1 MAVWKAQLRLKSISM
16 HRRQTFWFDLGSGF
30 CYYKSTMGGL
40 VARQFENISNIV
52 VWGGNE
58 EDRADRLLGK

>member
-1 MAVWKAQLRLKSISM
+1 MAVWKAQLRLKPVPM
-16 HRRQTFWFDLGSGF
+16 HRRQAFRFDLSSEF
-30 CYYKSTMGGL
+30 CYYKSTVSGP

-58 EDRADRLLGK
+58 EQGADRLLGK

>member
-1 MAVWKAQLRLKSISM
+1 MWKAQLRLKSISM
-16 HRRQTFWFDLGSGF
+16 HRRQTFWLDLDSGF
-30 CYYKSTMGGL
+30 CYYKSRMGGL
-40 VARQFENISNIV
+40 VARQVENISKIV